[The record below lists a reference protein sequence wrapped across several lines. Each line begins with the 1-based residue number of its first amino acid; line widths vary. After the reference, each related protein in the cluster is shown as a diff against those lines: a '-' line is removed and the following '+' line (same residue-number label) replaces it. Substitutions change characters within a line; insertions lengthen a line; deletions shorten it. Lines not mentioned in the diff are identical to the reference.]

1 MQSFFAE
8 VQTVNG
14 KYVLLIVLAL
24 VSVSAYAVV
33 SDSDGADASDG
44 DGVTYA
50 FDSGILTVSGTGA
63 MADYASASDAP
74 WSGYKDSAVSIV
86 VGSGITK
93 VGSAAFEG
101 FSAAESVTISDTV
114 VSLGAGAFKDC
125 TGIKTL
131 TMPMSLNAAAS
142 HSSPAFSG
150 CTGIEKITFTGTGD
164 GYNYSANTDND
175 YYQDTPWYLSKEK
188 LTEIVIENGVTSI
201 GKNAFM
207 SCTALTSLTIGSG
220 VTSIGMSAFMSCT
233 ALTSLT
239 IGNGVTS
246 IGNMAFCSCTALS
259 SVVISDSVQT
269 IESWAFVECALEKI
283 YFGTGLT
290 TVASDAF
297 DISTFKDG
305 ETEISITDL
314 DSFKGHIFTID
325 SSTYTGTK
333 QTTYRI
339 SFVADGTVAAMI
351 PYLSGETVTAP
362 AVPEKEGYTGV
373 WESYELENSDSQTVN
388 AVYTAIMIDV
398 KFLSE
403 DGETVA
409 AEYCLRYGQSIVLP
423 ETPVKESTVQYDY
436 VFSGWDGYTAGDT
449 AGVSDVTY
457 TARFEPSVRSYQYT
471 VVYSDAYHN
480 SFLPSVTGTAVYG
493 DSVSPSP
500 AEYPGVEA
508 VRMEIAS
515 VGGDGSTSYSA
526 VSSVTVAGEGTV
538 IYWIY
543 AAKEYTVTYE
553 VDGVQYGDTET
564 YLYGTKADIRDAYT
578 ETGYTVTPW
587 TADGVTVTDG
597 KYSMPSHDVVF
608 SANSVANTH
617 NVYFMFDDGSLF
629 CSESDIPYGETV
641 AAPDEV
647 PGKKSDKQYTY
658 AFAGWEGLTDG
669 TVMDDE
675 DMFFRAVFTETP
687 VQYGYTVSY
696 TDARGNVL
704 REEFS
709 GKADYGSSVTPE
721 VPEITGYDS
730 PSARVL
736 NITDNTAGNNL
747 TYVYAPS
754 ERFAVT
760 YIAGGW
766 TVYTDHYLYGEEVT
780 VRDVFKKV
788 GYTGLDWETDDVE
801 VADGKF
807 TITSDVTFTAD
818 LSTNTH
824 YATFVIDED
833 FSVPSAYLYGETIT
847 APSGT
852 PTKDSD
858 GKYTYTFAGWD
869 GFTEG
874 MTMGDEDAVFTAI
887 FTATP
892 VKVAY
897 TVRFLDTSGN
907 EIADPVT
914 GTADYGSVVSIAPV
928 SVSGYFTPDASS
940 LTITED
946 ADANVL
952 TYTYRADPGVYTI
965 VFDDGTKKTSV
976 TYTRANPV
984 FTVPAVTEKTG
995 YAGVWESYELEY
1007 SETQRVSAVYTM
1019 IVCTLTFD
1027 DGTKQT
1033 EVTYTADTGVIVAP
1047 GITAKIGYSAVWEAY
1062 SRDYVDRTV
1071 YAVYTPNTYHVS
1083 FVLEDGS
1090 EFYGYDLEY
1099 GKTIAAPSDTPAKD
1113 SDGTYTYTFSGWKG
1127 FTAGMTLGDS
1137 DAVFTAVFTEHSS
1150 VGGSVLS
1157 GSDADAAV
1165 SLAAAVSAVLVSVGA
1180 AGFIFLKRRS

>member
-1 MQSFFAE
+1 MQYFFAE

-14 KYVLLIVLAL
+14 KYVMLIVLAL
-24 VSVSAYAVV
+24 VSVSAYAAV
-33 SDSDGADASDG
+33 SYSDGADASDG
-44 DGVTYA
+44 DGVAYV
-50 FDSGILTVSGTGA
+50 FDSGVLTVSGTGA
-63 MADYASASDAP
+63 MADYTSASDAP
-74 WSGYKDSAVSIV
+74 WYGYRDSAVSIV

-101 FSAAESVTISDTV
+101 FSAAVSVTIADTV
-114 VSLGAGAFKDC
+114 ASLGAGAFKDC
-125 TGIKTL
+125 TGIKNL
-131 TMPMSLNAAAS
+131 TIPMSLNAAAS

-150 CTGIEKITFTGTGD
+150 CTGIEKIVFTGTGS
-164 GYNYSANTDND
+164 GYNYSANTDD
-175 YYQDTPWYLSKEK
+175 RYYQDTPWYLSKEN
-188 LTEIVIENGVTSI
+188 LTEIVIENSVASVGE
-201 GKNAFM
+201 NAFM
-207 SCTALTSLTIGSG
+207 SCTALTSLTIGNG

-246 IGNMAFCSCTALS
+246 IGSMAFCSCTALS
-259 SVVISDSVQT
+259 SVIISDSVQT
-269 IESWAFVECALEKI
+269 IGSWAFVGCAIEKV

-290 TVASDAF
+290 DVDSPAF
-297 DISTFKDG
+297 DIETFKDG
-305 ETEISITDL
+305 ETEIFITDL
-314 DSFKGHIFTID
+314 DSFKGHIFTVD
-325 SSTYTGTK
+325 TGASSGTK

-339 SFVADGTVAAMI
+339 SFVADGTIVAMI

-362 AVPEKEGYTGV
+362 AVPEKEGYTGA
-373 WESYELENSDSQTVN
+373 WESYEPANSDSQTVN
-388 AVYTAIMIDV
+388 AVYTVIMSNV

-403 DGETVA
+403 DGESVV
-409 AEYCLRYGQSIVLP
+409 AEYYLRYGQAVVLP
-423 ETPVKESTVQYDY
+423 EAPVKESAVQYDY

-449 AGVSDVTY
+449 AGASDAVY
-457 TARFEPSVRSYQYT
+457 TARFDSVARSYQYT

-480 SFLPSVTGTAVYG
+480 SFLPSATGTAVYG

-508 VRMEIAS
+508 VRMEVAS
-515 VGGDGSTSYSA
+515 VGGDGSASYSA
-526 VSSVTVAGEGTV
+526 VSSVMIAGEGTV

-543 AAKEYTVTYE
+543 SAKEYTVTYE

-564 YLYGTKADIRDAYT
+564 YVYGTKADIRDAYT
-578 ETGYTVTPW
+578 KTGYTVTPW
-587 TADGVTVTDG
+587 TADGVAVTGG

-608 SANSVANTH
+608 SATSAVNTH
-617 NVYFMFDDGSLF
+617 SAYFMFDDGSLF
-629 CSESDIPYGETV
+629 CSESGIPYGGTV
-641 AAPDEV
+641 AAPDEI
-647 PGKKSDKQYTY
+647 PDKWPDRQYTY
-658 AFAGWEGLTDG
+658 TFAGWEGLADG
-669 TVMDDE
+669 TVMGDE
-675 DMFFRAVFTETP
+675 DMFFRAEFSATP

-704 REEFS
+704 LEEFA
-709 GKADYGSSVTPE
+709 GTADYGSSVTPE
-721 VPEITGYDS
+721 VPSVTGYDS

-736 NITDNTAGNNL
+736 NITDNVAGNIV
-747 TYVYAPS
+747 TYIYAPS
-754 ERFAVT
+754 ERLAVT
-760 YIAGGW
+760 YIVGGW
-766 TVYTDHYLYGEEVT
+766 TVFTDYYLYGTEVT
-780 VRDVFKKV
+780 VRDVYKKV
-788 GYTGLDWETDDVE
+788 GYTGLDWETGDAE

-833 FSVPSAYLYGETIT
+833 FSIPRAYLYGETIA

-852 PTKDSD
+852 PTKNSD
-858 GKYTYTFAGWD
+858 GKYTYVFAGWD

-874 MTMGDEDAVFTAI
+874 MTMGDEDAVFTAV

-897 TVRFLDTSGN
+897 TVRFLDTAGN
-907 EIADPVT
+907 EIASPVT
-914 GTADYGSVVSIAPV
+914 GAADYNSVVSIGPV
-928 SVSGYFTPDASS
+928 AVSGYFTPDASS

-946 ADANVL
+946 AEANVL
-952 TYTYRADPGVYTI
+952 TYTYRADPGIYTI

-984 FTVPAVTEKTG
+984 FTVPAVTERTG
-995 YAGVWESYELEY
+995 YAGAWESYELEY
-1007 SETQRVSAVYTM
+1007 SETQEVSAVYTM

-1033 EVTYTADTGVIVAP
+1033 EVTYTADTGIILAP
-1047 GITAKIGYSAVWEAY
+1047 GITAKTGYSAAWEAF
-1062 SRDYVDRTV
+1062 SRDFVDRTIH
-1071 YAVYTPNTYHVS
+1071 AVYTPNTYHVS
-1083 FVLEDGS
+1083 FVLEDGT
-1090 EFYGYDLEY
+1090 EFCGYDLEY
-1099 GKTIAAPSDTPAKD
+1099 GGTITAPSDTPVKE

-1127 FTAGMTLGDS
+1127 FAAGMTLGDS

-1150 VGGSVLS
+1150 VGGSAIS
-1157 GSDADAAV
+1157 GSDADAVV

-1180 AGFIFLKRRS
+1180 AGFIFLKRRF